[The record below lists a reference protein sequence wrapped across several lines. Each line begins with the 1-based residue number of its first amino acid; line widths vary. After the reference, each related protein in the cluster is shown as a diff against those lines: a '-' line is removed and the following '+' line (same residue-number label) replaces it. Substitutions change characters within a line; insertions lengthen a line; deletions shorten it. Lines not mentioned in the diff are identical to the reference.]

1 MARTR
6 TRFRL
11 AVAIAVLAAA
21 AGCTMTDQ
29 SLPGFVGPS
38 ELGLS
43 LTITVTPDVL
53 RWDGASR
60 ALVVIQARNGSGQP
74 VANIAALVEVLAVDP
89 TNPALRVPYDLGA
102 ISARSIVTGGDGR
115 ATVTYTAPLLT
126 QNYGEVPIWI
136 RVTPAEGNAANQ
148 QGREVMIRL
157 LPPGI
162 IAPPPDLVP
171 DFSITPSSPVEG
183 QEVTFDASLATGSI
197 ATYSWDFGDG
207 SSGSGRV
214 ATHRFTVARTYV
226 TTLTIADSMGRAAAK
241 TQSVTVL
248 ESDPPTAT
256 FDFSPAAPLINETVF
271 FNASKS
277 EAAPGR
283 TITSYAWNFGDGTTG
298 SGVTVQKS
306 YSAPGSYTVT
316 LVVTDDRGRQSTT
329 SKTVAPAEG
338 TAPTADFDFSPT
350 APATGQAIFFNAA
363 KSRPAAGRRIVSY
376 AWDFGAGTTGSGM
389 TVEKVYDT
397 PGTYIVTLTVT
408 DDIGRK
414 GSTSKSVAVITG
426 GAGGVTAK
434 FTYSPSNPKVN
445 DFVYFNAAE
454 SSSPAGIV
462 SYTWDYGD
470 GTPPETHTGT
480 TGAHQFTAARTYIVR
495 LTVTDAA
502 GKTATTTVSV
512 VVTS

>member
-1 MARTR
+1 MVRTR
-6 TRFRL
+6 TRIGL
-11 AVAIAVLAAA
+11 AVAIAALAVAV
-21 AGCTMTDQ
+21 GCTMKDQ

-102 ISARSIVTGGDGR
+102 ISARNIVTGGDGR
-115 ATVTYTAPLLT
+115 ASLTYTAPLLN

-136 RVTPAEGNAANQ
+136 RVTPAEGNAASQ
-148 QGREVMIRL
+148 LGREVMIRL

-162 IAPPPDLVP
+162 IAPPPDLAP
-171 DFSITPSSPVEG
+171 DFSFTPSAPSEG
-183 QEVTFDASLATGSI
+183 QEITFDASLSTGSI

-207 SSGSGRV
+207 STGSGRV
-214 ATHRFTVARTYV
+214 VYHGYTQARTYV
-226 TTLTIADSMGRAAAK
+226 ATLTIADSTGRAAAK
-241 TQSVTVL
+241 TQSVTVS
-248 ESDPPTAT
+248 ESAPPTAN
-256 FDFSPAAPLINETVF
+256 FEFSPAAPLVNETVF
-271 FNASKS
+271 FNATKS
-277 EAAPGR
+277 LPAAGR
-283 TITSYAWNFGDGTTG
+283 TITSYNWNFGDGTTG

-306 YSAPGSYTVT
+306 YGAPGSYTVT
-316 LVVTDDRGRQSTT
+316 LIVTDDRGRQGTT

-338 TAPTADFDFSPT
+338 ALPTADFDFSPT

-363 KSRPAAGRRIVSY
+363 KSKPAAGRRIVSY
-376 AWDFGAGTTGSGM
+376 AWDFGAGTTGSGI

-414 GSTSKSVAVITG
+414 GSTSKSVAVTTG

-434 FTYSPSNPKVN
+434 FTYSPTNPKAGE
-445 DFVYFNAAE
+445 FVYFNASE
-454 SSSPAGIV
+454 STSPAGIV

-480 TGAHQFTAARTYIVR
+480 TGAHLFTAARTYIVR
-495 LTVTDAA
+495 LTVTDGA